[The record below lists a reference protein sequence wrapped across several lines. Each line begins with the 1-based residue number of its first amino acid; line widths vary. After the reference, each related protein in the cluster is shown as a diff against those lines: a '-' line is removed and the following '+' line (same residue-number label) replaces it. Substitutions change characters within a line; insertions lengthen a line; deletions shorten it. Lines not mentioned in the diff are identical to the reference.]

1 MSAEAPSTIA
11 NVGIVA
17 VATTSSTIQAGIVKS
32 AIIDNFLAF
41 VASKACM
48 AGAFEAV
55 DQVSANTAILTG
67 VRATFVNI
75 KVAIRSTETYGKKI
89 IHQAGG
95 HQDHGVYFYNCF
107 TLLMMDAKN
116 MLLAKSRKT
125 VWQLLLSSFVAS
137 WCRIVGNLCHRHAV
151 RDDGIGGFSF
161 R

>member
-55 DQVSANTAILTG
+55 DQVSANTAILTW

-75 KVAIRSTETYGKKI
+75 KVAIRSTETYGKKNNSS
-89 IHQAGG
+89 GRRS
-95 HQDHGVYFYNCF
+95 
-107 TLLMMDAKN
+107 
-116 MLLAKSRKT
+116 SRS
-125 VWQLLLSSFVAS
+125 WRLFLQLLHPV
-137 WCRIVGNLCHRHAV
+137 
-151 RDDGIGGFSF
+151 DDGRQKHVVGKEQENSLAAATLQL
-161 R
+161 RR

>member
-1 MSAEAPSTIA
+1 MGIFTSMSAEAPSTIA

-75 KVAIRSTETYGKKI
+75 KVAIRSTETYGKK
-89 IHQAGG
+89 
-95 HQDHGVYFYNCF
+95 
-107 TLLMMDAKN
+107 
-116 MLLAKSRKT
+116 
-125 VWQLLLSSFVAS
+125 
-137 WCRIVGNLCHRHAV
+137 
-151 RDDGIGGFSF
+151 
-161 R
+161 

>member
-75 KVAIRSTETYGKKI
+75 NVAIRSTETYGKKNSS
-89 IHQAGG
+89 GRRS
-95 HQDHGVYFYNCF
+95 
-107 TLLMMDAKN
+107 
-116 MLLAKSRKT
+116 SRS
-125 VWQLLLSSFVAS
+125 WRLFLQLLHPV
-137 WCRIVGNLCHRHAV
+137 
-151 RDDGIGGFSF
+151 DDGRQKHVVGKEQENSLAAATLQL
-161 R
+161 RR